1 MTSTQVLTALRL
13 VTAFAII
20 VGAVWTN
27 AQTQEPEPPVPLH
40 PPAPTVT
47 KPPVVPLPLT
57 LVVDTTEPELR
68 DGKLIEAR
76 VTKRF
81 DLPIASVTVSR
92 ERQTLSNGLEERLL
106 EVSRQLRRPAL
117 SARWT
122 RDDLGWVARQQSAW
136 VVDAPLTR
144 AYLLESL
151 RYAKTEARVAVRRT
165 SPEMT
170 VKRLFDAGFRY
181 HFGGGESR
189 FAGSPDFRVQNIIA
203 GAKQI
208 DGRILERGEVFDFN
222 RSVRLSA
229 RNGFVPGYVIRGSLL
244 EKDIGGGICQVS
256 TTVWRAAY
264 QAGLPIVE
272 RHQHS
277 YRVAYY
283 DPPGMEATVYAPLK
297 NLRFRNDSP
306 GALLIQL
313 EWNTNTGILE
323 MSFFG
328 AKPERRVTITEPRV
342 TNEIPA
348 PRDRFVRDADVQPGE
363 AKLISGAENGMRV
376 RIERTVRYASGRTAR
391 DTTQSQYVPW
401 GAIYGVNPRDS
412 RARR

>member
-1 MTSTQVLTALRL
+1 RPPHRAEPQTS
-13 VTAFAII
+13 
-20 VGAVWTN
+20 
-27 AQTQEPEPPVPLH
+27 PV
-40 PPAPTVT
+40 
-47 KPPVVPLPLT
+47 PLT

-68 DGKLIEAR
+68 DGNLIEAR

-81 DLPIASVTVSR
+81 ELPIASVTVSR

-117 SARWT
+117 NARWT
-122 RDDLGWVARQQSAW
+122 RDDLGWVAKQQSAW

-151 RYAKTEARVAVRRT
+151 RYAKTEARVAVRRA
-165 SPEMT
+165 PPAMT

-181 HFGGGESR
+181 HFGGGESL

-208 DGRILERGEVFDFN
+208 DGRILGRGEVFDFN

-283 DPPGMEATVYAPLK
+283 DPPGMEATVYAPPQKPAIPQRLPQ
-297 NLRFRNDSP
+297 RFADP
-306 GALLIQL
+306 
-313 EWNTNTGILE
+313 T
-323 MSFFG
+323 
-328 AKPERRVTITEPRV
+328 RVEHENRY
-342 TNEIPA
+342 
-348 PRDRFVRDADVQPGE
+348 PRDELLRCETRASRDDH
-363 AKLISGAENGMRV
+363 
-376 RIERTVRYASGRTAR
+376 RTAR
-391 DTTQSQYVPW
+391 HER
-401 GAIYGVNPRDS
+401 NPRPS
-412 RARR
+412 RPFRARQKRQPRRGEARQRRGERHARPHRTHRALRRGAHRSRYHTKPVRTVGRDLRRAPQRPQSATLNETSSRGSAKQKEVGFIRPPRAFRGFTSLGAKARCR